1 MYQEFPTAFI
11 NAWGS
16 PMEMLVVAF
25 AVLMLFGAKSLPN
38 ALRTLGKW
46 QHKFSSAW
54 REIQRELIEIEE
66 PFQNARKAWEE
77 EMQEF
82 TVSSPSR
89 SRTTDSKTLTEPT
102 DRSDQTDQSDRS
114 VRSDL
119 SDQSDQSEPSPAAP
133 QEKPHAE

>member
-1 MYQEFPTAFI
+1 MYQEFQTAFI

-25 AVLMLFGAKSLPN
+25 AALMLFGAKSLPN

-54 REIQRELIEIEE
+54 REIQKELIEIEE
-66 PFQNARKAWEE
+66 PFQNARKTWEE
-77 EMQEF
+77 EMEEF

-89 SRTTDSKTLTEPT
+89 SRTGDPKTLTGPA
-102 DRSDQTDQSDRS
+102 
-114 VRSDL
+114 
-119 SDQSDQSEPSPAAP
+119 DQSDQSDPSDPSEPSAPTPSPP